1 MKKSSSGNGLSI
13 AMILVGVL
21 ILAASGILVGMQVGN
36 VTRQSAIEASLAEKK
51 AYEEALAAA
60 EHEEAMK
67 AQAEAEKAAQEQAV
81 TITPSPIPDDIVVTP
96 EQLAAMSEAIKG
108 AGTAATSMV
117 FSYADAQKNAGIS
130 LNIGNTAA
138 DGTTPDAAVADPAAQ
153 TATVQTPAVPRTI
166 CIDPGHQAQE
176 MTDEEPNGPGSSVM
190 KQKVSSGTTG
200 EWSGKEEYEVN
211 LEVSLKLRDILV
223 SRGYT
228 VVMTRETH
236 DVTLSNVERAQIAT
250 TANADIFVR
259 IHCNS
264 EDVSDVAGV
273 LCYGPAS
280 DNPYLTP
287 EIIDNSQ
294 RLCEVLRD
302 NQCAVT
308 GQKAL
313 NNLYQNDMTGINWAT
328 MPVSIVEMGFMSN
341 ETEDLFISSDEGESQ
356 IAEGLANGIDA
367 YFAG

>member
-1 MKKSSSGNGLSI
+1 MKKSSDGNRLSI

-21 ILAASGILVGMQVGN
+21 ILAASGILIGMQVGN
-36 VTRQSAIEASLAEKK
+36 SVRQTALEAELAEKRE
-51 AYEEALAAA
+51 YEARAQAEREA
-60 EHEEAMK
+60 AMK
-67 AQAEAEKAAQEQAV
+67 AAEEAAKAEAAQNQAAPTATPV
-81 TITPSPIPDDIVVTP
+81 PADITMTA
-96 EQLAAMSEAIKG
+96 EQLAAAAEAIKG
-108 AGTAATSMV
+108 VGTAGTSTV

-130 LNIGNTAA
+130 LSTDSAGQADAA
-138 DGTTPDAAVADPAAQ
+138 DPSQDAAAGTTPSPAPQ
-153 TATVQTPAVPRTI
+153 VSRIV
-166 CIDPGHQAQE
+166 CIDPGHQAEE
-176 MTDEEPNGPGSSVM
+176 MTDTEPNGPGSSEM
-190 KQKVSSGTTG
+190 KQKVTSGAYG
-200 EWSGKEEYEVN
+200 EFSGKNEYEIN

-236 DVTLSNVERAQIAT
+236 DVTISNVERAQIAT
-250 TANADIFVR
+250 AANADIFVR
-259 IHCNS
+259 IHCNDVDES
-264 EDVSDVAGV
+264 EVAGV

-280 DNPYLTP
+280 DNTYLTQP
-287 EIIDNSQ
+287 IIENSQ
-294 RLCEVLRD
+294 KLCEVLRD

-341 ETEDLFISSDEGESQ
+341 ETEDLFLASEDGQNQ
-356 IAEGLANGIDA
+356 IAEGLANGVDA